1 LRCGASIFAKTLE
14 ISFAKLWIRLIDLKS
29 DIDRDSLSLV
39 AIQCMPSSGSADF
52 VDCLLEKKA
61 TALSKSS
68 LMISQQLEKN
78 RPMKP
83 SGPRAFSLGDAWIVA

>member
-52 VDCLLEKKA
+52 VDCLLEKKSYC
-61 TALSKSS
+61 SKQV
-68 LMISQQLEKN
+68 LLDDFPTTREK
-78 RPMKP
+78 
-83 SGPRAFSLGDAWIVA
+83 